1 MVERPQAHGRALPK
15 VSLLV
20 AMRNEAEHIEGCLQ
34 SILEQDYPAELL
46 ETLVFDGRSTDA
58 SLEIAHRMV
67 ANRAGWSVED
77 NPEIIQAAAWNLG
90 ITRATGDVVGIVSA
104 HTELATDYVSQAVA
118 TLQRTGADLV
128 GGPVRAYGSTYIGQ
142 AISIATSSPFGV
154 GDARGHYTER
164 EEEVDTVFQGVC
176 RKEMYARI
184 GGFDPEMVRNQDDEL
199 SYRLRRSGGRIVCN
213 PAIRTRYHNRA
224 TLRSLARQYAHYG
237 FWKVRVMQKLP
248 RQMQP
253 RQFVP
258 AAFVAALCGSV
269 AAAAV
274 TPWGLVALAVV
285 AGSYATANIAASA
298 LAARTE
304 GGRFFPVLPI
314 VFVTLHVSYGAGF
327 LVGLPRWYLRHQPR
341 GRPEARTTTE
351 QPSERA

>member
-1 MVERPQAHGRALPK
+1 MIEQLKARGGELPK

-20 AMRNEAEHIEGCLQ
+20 AMRNEAEHIEGCLR
-34 SILEQDYPAELL
+34 SILAQDYPPELL

-58 SLEIAHRMV
+58 SIEIVRRMV
-67 ANRAGWSVED
+67 ADRPGWSVED
-77 NPEIIQAAAWNLG
+77 NPEVIQAAAWNRG
-90 ITRATGDVVGIVSA
+90 IVRATGDVVGIVSA
-104 HTELATDYVSQAVA
+104 HTELAPDYVSQAVE

-199 SYRLRRSGGRIVCN
+199 SYRLRQSGGRIVCN

-224 TLRSLARQYAHYG
+224 TLRSLARQYSHYG

-258 AAFVAALCGSV
+258 AAFVAALAGT
-269 AAAAV
+269 AV
-274 TPWGLVALAVV
+274 TALVTPRGLVALAVV

-298 LAARTE
+298 LAARTA
-304 GGRFFPVLPI
+304 GVQFLPVLPI

-327 LVGLPRWYLRHQPR
+327 LVGLPRWYLRRQPAR
-341 GRPEARTTTE
+341 RHAGRTLTD
-351 QPSERA
+351 QPSERP